1 MDLLSYP
8 ISIPPILDHMI
19 HTASYISR
27 SQEPLREEEGSKLRY
42 LSINSRL
49 RWKPE
54 KQKNS
59 KDDLVEPFQEMIYY
73 YYP

>member
-1 MDLLSYP
+1 MVMMIIIMMVVVVVDLLSYP

-54 KQKNS
+54 KQK
-59 KDDLVEPFQEMIYY
+59 KQ
-73 YYP
+73 